1 VSLSQDAGAET
12 LYKEAHDDAS
22 RRKDNAA
29 DDPLVKA
36 ALEAFPGA
44 EIVSVTNMDELS
56 GSLSA
61 NLEGEQDGQELPND
75 EDET

>member
-1 VSLSQDAGAET
+1 
-12 LYKEAHDDAS
+12 
-22 RRKDNAA
+22 
-29 DDPLVKA
+29 
-36 ALEAFPGA
+36 
-44 EIVSVTNMDELS
+44 VTNMDELS